1 MSYDKERNK
10 IKITLPQTCLTMLD
24 SIDELRIR
32 RVDVKEEE
40 LFAVL
45 LTAKYIFE
53 NGEGKHERTGQTAE
67 DASGGKDPV

>member
-10 IKITLPQTCLTMLD
+10 ITITLPQTALTVRN
-24 SIDELRIR
+24 SDEPVAVR
-32 RVDVKEEE
+32 RTDVEETE

-53 NGEGKHERTGQTAE
+53 NGEGKHERTG
-67 DASGGKDPV
+67 